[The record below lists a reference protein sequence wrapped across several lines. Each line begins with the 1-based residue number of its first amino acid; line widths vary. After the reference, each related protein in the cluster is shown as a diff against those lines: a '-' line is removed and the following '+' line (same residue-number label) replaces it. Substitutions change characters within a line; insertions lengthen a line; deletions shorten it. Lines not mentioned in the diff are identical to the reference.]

1 MLRGRR
7 AALAAALAI
16 AAAAGV
22 SAGCAGGNSRH
33 ALALDP
39 VAAAATKTQDAGA
52 ARIRVALALG
62 SSQLQGKTVHL
73 RGSGAI
79 DGKSAELR
87 LNLRPLLRQARASG
101 VIPGRALPSSGN
113 AALKEIFLE
122 ENGDY
127 VLYLR
132 LGLLSSQLPG
142 GEPWVKLDVSK
153 LGQAAGVDLE
163 QLLSGSQLQ
172 PSDVLSLLTSN
183 GTKIRKLG
191 PATVDGTATTH
202 YRVTVD
208 LAGALKATG
217 VASPLLAATAAK
229 LPKLPADVWI
239 DNAGL
244 VRRVHISYGVA
255 HSGKRMHVGLTMN
268 LFDYGAH
275 VSIMAPPSSSVFD
288 ATQLAEAGIAS
299 SLTH

>member
-1 MLRGRR
+1 M
-7 AALAAALAI
+7 ALAA
-16 AAAAGV
+16 V
-22 SAGCAGGNSRH
+22 SAGCGGGSNTH

-39 VAAAATKTQDAGA
+39 VAAAATKTQESGA
-52 ARIRVALALG
+52 ARVRVALALG
-62 SSQLQGKTVHL
+62 SSQLQGKTVRL
-73 RGSGAI
+73 RGNGAV

-87 LNLRPLLRQARASG
+87 FNLRPLLRQARASG
-101 VIPGRALPSSGN
+101 MTHGLSLPSGGN
-113 AALKEIFLE
+113 TAMKEIFLE
-122 ENGDY
+122 QNGDY
-127 VLYLR
+127 VLYVR
-132 LGLLSSQLPG
+132 LGVLSSQLPG
-142 GEPWVKLDVSK
+142 GEQWVKLDISE
-153 LGQAAGVDLE
+153 LGKTAGIDLE

-172 PSDVLSLLTSN
+172 PSDVLSLLMSN
-183 GTKIRKLG
+183 GTKVRKLG
-191 PATVDGTATTH
+191 PATVGGIATTH

-217 VASPLLAATAAK
+217 VASPLLAGTAAQ

-239 DNAGL
+239 DKNDL

-275 VSIMAPPSSSVFD
+275 VSITAPPSSSVFD
-288 ATQLAEAGIAS
+288 ATQLAQAGIAG

>member
-1 MLRGRR
+1 M
-7 AALAAALAI
+7 ALAA
-16 AAAAGV
+16 V
-22 SAGCAGGNSRH
+22 SAGCGGGSNTH

-39 VAAAATKTQDAGA
+39 VAAAATKTQEAGA
-52 ARIRVALALG
+52 ARVRVALALG
-62 SSQLQGKTVHL
+62 SSQLQGKTVRL
-73 RGSGAI
+73 RGSGAV

-87 LNLRPLLRQARASG
+87 FNLRPLLRQARASG
-101 VIPGRALPSSGN
+101 MTHGLSLPGGGN
-113 AALKEIFLE
+113 TAMKEIFLE
-122 ENGDY
+122 QNGDY
-127 VLYLR
+127 VLYVR
-132 LGLLSSQLPG
+132 LGVLSSQLSG
-142 GEPWVKLDVSK
+142 AEHWVKLDISE
-153 LGQAAGVDLE
+153 LGKTAGIDLE

-172 PSDVLSLLTSN
+172 PSDVLSLLMSN
-183 GTKIRKLG
+183 GTTVRKLG
-191 PATVDGTATTH
+191 PATVGGTATTH

-217 VASPLLAATAAK
+217 VASPLLAGTAAQ

-239 DNAGL
+239 DKNDL

-275 VSIMAPPSSSVFD
+275 VSITAPPSSSVFD
-288 ATQLAEAGIAS
+288 ATQLAQAGIAG